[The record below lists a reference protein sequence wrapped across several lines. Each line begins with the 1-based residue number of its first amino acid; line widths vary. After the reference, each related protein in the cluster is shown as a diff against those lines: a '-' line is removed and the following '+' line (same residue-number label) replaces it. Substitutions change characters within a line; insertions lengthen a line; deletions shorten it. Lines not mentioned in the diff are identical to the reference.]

1 MPAFIST
8 LDTEYISLKRAAL
21 LIAREQLGIDPSDVM
36 ETFKHALFGREFECE
51 ESGIAGIHPGDDRNF
66 PQLRV
71 EAPNLN
77 PQRRCLPI
85 EHQPHEYGHSF
96 RGDHRDAKQSR
107 FLMYW

>member
-1 MPAFIST
+1 MPAFISS

-71 EAPNLN
+71 VRQISTLN
-77 PQRRCLPI
+77 A
-85 EHQPHEYGHSF
+85 
-96 RGDHRDAKQSR
+96 DASR
-107 FLMYW
+107 SNTNHMNTVIVSVAITATLNSRAS